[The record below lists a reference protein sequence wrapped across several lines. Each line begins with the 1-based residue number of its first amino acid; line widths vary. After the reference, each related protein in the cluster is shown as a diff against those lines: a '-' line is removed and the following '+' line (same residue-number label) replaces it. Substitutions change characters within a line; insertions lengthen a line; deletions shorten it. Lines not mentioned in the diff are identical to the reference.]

1 MPRVIHLF
9 AVCWLIWAG
18 TFVLFAQTDVSPQ
31 FLTLDTP
38 TRFELDGISPQFFY
52 YDGASGEIITI
63 SMTRLSNF
71 DDPLNNPVLEI
82 WDVNGKRIAYNDNLS
97 TDNPDAELHDIRLL
111 QDGYYII
118 RADTYG
124 GVYAGEFEIVIRPSD
139 PFQQTE
145 IENGVEFYLPANT
158 IFEYVMPFD
167 AGDVVTISAQDLSF
181 SLDPL
186 LWITNS
192 DGDILAKNDDHT
204 TAGWTLYVL
213 DSQIYQLT
221 IPETGE
227 YTIYV
232 RDFLGRSGRIGLTI
246 VED

>member
-1 MPRVIHLF
+1 MPRLIHLF
-9 AVCWLIWAG
+9 AVCWLMLAG

-31 FLTLDTP
+31 FLVLDTP
-38 TRFELDGISPQFFY
+38 TRFELDGEAPQFFY
-52 YDGASGEIITI
+52 YDGTSGEIITI
-63 SMTRLSNF
+63 SMTRTSDF

-82 WDVNGKRIAYNDNLS
+82 WGVDGRRIAYNDNLS
-97 TDNPDAELHDIRLL
+97 PDNPNAELRDIRLL
-111 QDGYYII
+111 QDGNYII

-124 GVYAGEFEIVIRPSD
+124 GIYVGEFEIVIRPSD

-158 IFEYVMPFD
+158 IFEYSVQFQ

-181 SLDPL
+181 SLDPF
-186 LWITNS
+186 LWVTTL
-192 DGDILAKNDDHT
+192 DGDILAKNDDQT

-213 DSQIYQLT
+213 DSQIYQLA

-227 YTIYV
+227 YTLFV
-232 RDFLGRSGRIGLTI
+232 RDFLGRAGRIRLT
-246 VED
+246 VVTG